1 MDVMVVADEYG
12 GQINNTDIVEN
23 YPGIKSISG
32 PELADKYVE
41 HMREYDVDEELGQKA
56 IDVRKENGTFK

>member
-1 MDVMVVADEYG
+1 MDVIVVADEYG

-32 PELADKYVE
+32 PELADRNMLNTCE
-41 HMREYDVDEELGQKA
+41 NTMSMR
-56 IDVRKENGTFK
+56 N